1 MPWPTARNALVR
13 TTAAL
18 PTPPRYEYIAVPL
31 AAPSVSSLDRRE
43 KLLAE
48 RKFPSPLEP
57 DFSKLGLDRLGSMN
71 SDFVCSSSWN
81 GRTESMNR
89 AWGGGEGWPLAID
102 KGV

>member
-31 AAPSVSSLDRRE
+31 AAASVSSLDRRE

-71 SDFVCSSSWN
+71 SDFVCSRLFLLVERENREHESRM
-81 GRTESMNR
+81 GR
-89 AWGGGEGWPLAID
+89 GGGLASRNR
-102 KGV
+102 